1 MIDQRIFLI
10 IPLFIIIRLLFL
22 LLVISLG
29 SLPRNLI
36 DRVKVWTGRRLLQ
49 WNLTLLDLF
58 LFQQQICSNLLG
70 EGVNLLGGQ
79 VRAGADATVK
89 IFVVTALQL
98 GVKFYYKVVLTP
110 QSWVMNKTETFIEF
124 CLRTEM

>member
-1 MIDQRIFLI
+1 M
-10 IPLFIIIRLLFL
+10 
-22 LLVISLG
+22 ISLG
-29 SLPRNLI
+29 SLPRNII

-124 CLRTEM
+124 CLQTEM

>member
-1 MIDQRIFLI
+1 M
-10 IPLFIIIRLLFL
+10 
-22 LLVISLG
+22 
-29 SLPRNLI
+29 
-36 DRVKVWTGRRLLQ
+36 
-49 WNLTLLDLF
+49 
-58 LFQQQICSNLLG
+58 
-70 EGVNLLGGQ
+70 
-79 VRAGADATVK
+79 RAGADATVK